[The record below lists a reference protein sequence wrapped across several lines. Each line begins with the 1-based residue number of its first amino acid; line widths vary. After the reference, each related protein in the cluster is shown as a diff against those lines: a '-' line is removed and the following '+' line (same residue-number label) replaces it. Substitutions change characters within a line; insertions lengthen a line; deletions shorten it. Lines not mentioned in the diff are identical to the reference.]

1 MNKILTR
8 NCKPMIALIL
18 LGIFSTYSPYSNSQ
32 VLDRKTLSLEA
43 ANKVIAG
50 AIQEAKANNWLVDIA
65 VVDEGGNLLSFQRM
79 DGALIG
85 SIDVA
90 IGKARTAS
98 IFRRPTKVLEEA
110 AKTRPAIV
118 TLPNGV
124 LLQGG
129 VPISVNG
136 QTVGAVGVSGVTS
149 QQDEQIAEAGIRTA
163 GFSQ

>member
-1 MNKILTR
+1 MNTLIINGFKRIT
-8 NCKPMIALIL
+8 ALIL
-18 LGIFSTYSPYSNSQ
+18 FGMVSTYCHGQ
-32 VLDRKTLSLEA
+32 VLERKTLSLEA
-43 ANKVIAG
+43 ANKIIVG

-65 VVDEGGNLLSFQRM
+65 VV

-129 VPISVNG
+129 VPVSVNG

-149 QQDEQIAEAGIRTA
+149 QQDEQIAEAGIRSA

>member
-1 MNKILTR
+1 MVN
-8 NCKPMIALIL
+8 L
-18 LGIFSTYSPYSNSQ
+18 LPKRFFAFAAACVFSLSAHAQ
-32 VLDRKTLSLEA
+32 VLDKKTLSLDA
-43 ANKVIAG
+43 ANKIIAG
-50 AIQEAKANNWLVDIA
+50 AIAEAKANNWLVDIA
-65 VVDEGGNLLSFQRM
+65 IVDEGGNLLSFQRM

-98 IFRRPTKVLEEA
+98 LFRRPTKVLEEV
-110 AKTRPAIV
+110 AKTRPGIV

-129 VPISVNG
+129 VPAVVNG
-136 QTVGAVGVSGVTS
+136 QTVAAVGVSGVTS
-149 QQDEQIAEAGIRTA
+149 QQDEQIAEAGIRHA

>member
-1 MNKILTR
+1 MTTPLRRLAASSVLFFVTLT
-8 NCKPMIALIL
+8 AHA
-18 LGIFSTYSPYSNSQ
+18 Q
-32 VLDRKTLSLEA
+32 VIDRKTLSLEA
-43 ANKVIAG
+43 ANKIIAG
-50 AIQEAKANNWLVDIA
+50 AIAEAKANNWLVDIA
-65 VVDEGGNLLSFQRM
+65 VVDDAGHLLSFQRM

-85 SIDVA
+85 SIEVA

-98 IFRRPTKVLEEA
+98 LFRRPTKVLEEA

-129 VPISVNG
+129 VPVVVNG

-149 QQDEQIAEAGIRTA
+149 QQDEQIAEAGVRHA
-163 GFSQ
+163 GLSQ

>member
-1 MNKILTR
+1 MVTFSLRKLLVLV
-8 NCKPMIALIL
+8 ALSL
-18 LGIFSTYSPYSNSQ
+18 ATMASSAQ
-32 VLDRKTLSLEA
+32 VLDRKTLSLDA
-43 ANKVIAG
+43 ANKIIAG
-50 AIQEAKANNWLVDIA
+50 AIAEAKANNWLVDIA
-65 VVDEGGNLLSFQRM
+65 VVDESGNLLSFQRM

-85 SIDVA
+85 SIEVA

-129 VPISVNG
+129 LPVMVNG

-149 QQDEQIAEAGIRTA
+149 QQDEQIAEAGIRHA
-163 GFSQ
+163 GLSP

>member
-1 MNKILTR
+1 MNKLLACNLKHLT
-8 NCKPMIALIL
+8 ALFFFCIITSYCH
-18 LGIFSTYSPYSNSQ
+18 GQI
-32 VLDRKTLSLEA
+32 LDRKTLSLEA
-43 ANKVIAG
+43 ANKIIAG

-65 VVDEGGNLLSFQRM
+65 VVDESGNLLSFQRM

-85 SIDVA
+85 SIDVS

>member
-1 MNKILTR
+1 MVTFPLSR
-8 NCKPMIALIL
+8 WLAVAALSL
-18 LGIFSTYSPYSNSQ
+18 MTLSASAQ

-43 ANKVIAG
+43 ANKIIAG
-50 AIQEAKANNWLVDIA
+50 AIAEARANNWLVDIA
-65 VVDEGGNLLSFQRM
+65 VVDEGGHLLSFQRM

-98 IFRRPTKVLEEA
+98 LFKRPTKVLEEV
-110 AKTRPAIV
+110 AKTRPGIL

-124 LLQGG
+124 LMQGG
-129 VPISVNG
+129 VPVVVNG

-149 QQDEQIAEAGIRTA
+149 QQDEQVAEAGIRHA
-163 GFSQ
+163 GLAP

>member
-1 MNKILTR
+1 MAALHFKKL
-8 NCKPMIALIL
+8 IAFTTL
-18 LGIFSTYSPYSNSQ
+18 LLAVSGVSAQ

-43 ANKVIAG
+43 AQKIIAG
-50 AIQEAKANNWLVDIA
+50 AVAEAKANNWLVNIA
-65 VVDEGGNLLSFQRM
+65 IVDEGGNLLSFQRM

-85 SIDVA
+85 SVDVS
-90 IGKARTAS
+90 IGKARTSAL
-98 IFRRPTKVLEEA
+98 FRRPTRVLEEA

-129 VPISVNG
+129 LPIVSNG
-136 QTVGAVGVSGVTS
+136 QTVGAIGVSGVTS
-149 QQDEQIAEAGIRTA
+149 QQDEQIAEAGIRHA

>member
-1 MNKILTR
+1 MPTLKFKRL
-8 NCKPMIALIL
+8 IAFMAFCL
-18 LGIFSTYSPYSNSQ
+18 LALNAQ
-32 VLDRKTLSLEA
+32 AQLLERKTLSLEA
-43 ANKVIAG
+43 ANKIIAG
-50 AIQEAKANNWLVDIA
+50 AIAEAKANNWLVDIA

-85 SIDVA
+85 SVDVA

-98 IFRRPTKVLEEA
+98 LFRRSTKVLEEV

-118 TLPNGV
+118 TLPNSV

-129 VPISVNG
+129 VPVVVNG

-149 QQDEQIAEAGIRTA
+149 QQDEQIAEAGIRHA
-163 GFSQ
+163 GMAP

>member
-1 MNKILTR
+1 
-8 NCKPMIALIL
+8 MIAMPLRRL
-18 LGIFSTYSPYSNSQ
+18 VALSALFFVTLTAHSQ

-43 ANKVIAG
+43 ANKIIAG
-50 AIQEAKANNWLVDIA
+50 AIAEARANNWLVDIA
-65 VVDEGGNLLSFQRM
+65 VVDEAGHLLSFQRM

-85 SIDVA
+85 SIEVA

-98 IFRRPTKVLEEA
+98 LFRRPTKVLEEA

-129 VPISVNG
+129 VPVVVNG

-149 QQDEQIAEAGIRTA
+149 QQDEQIAEAGLRHA
-163 GFSQ
+163 GLAQ

>member
-1 MNKILTR
+1 MNKLLACNLKHLTVLFFF
-8 NCKPMIALIL
+8 CIITSYCH
-18 LGIFSTYSPYSNSQ
+18 GQI
-32 VLDRKTLSLEA
+32 LDRKTLSLEA
-43 ANKVIAG
+43 ANKIIAG

-65 VVDEGGNLLSFQRM
+65 VVDESGNLLSFQRM

-85 SIDVA
+85 SIDVS

-129 VPISVNG
+129 LPISVNG
-136 QTVGAVGVSGVTS
+136 QTVGAIGVSGVTS
-149 QQDEQIAEAGIRTA
+149 QQDEQIAEAGIRNA

>member
-1 MNKILTR
+1 MPTLKFKRL
-8 NCKPMIALIL
+8 IAFMAFCL
-18 LGIFSTYSPYSNSQ
+18 LA
-32 VLDRKTLSLEA
+32 LDAQAQLLERKTLSLEA
-43 ANKVIAG
+43 ANKIIAG
-50 AIQEAKANNWLVDIA
+50 AIAEAKANNWLVDIA

-85 SIDVA
+85 SVDAA

-98 IFRRPTKVLEEA
+98 LFRRSTKVLEEV

-129 VPISVNG
+129 VPVVVNG
-136 QTVGAVGVSGVTS
+136 QTVGAVGVSGVSS
-149 QQDEQIAEAGIRTA
+149 QQDEQIAEAGIRHA
-163 GFSQ
+163 GMAP

>member
-1 MNKILTR
+1 
-8 NCKPMIALIL
+8 MIALTPPLFKRICAVAALSL
-18 LGIFSTYSPYSNSQ
+18 LSTYCSAQ
-32 VLDRKTLSLEA
+32 ILERKTLSIVA
-43 ANKVIAG
+43 ANKIIAG
-50 AIQEAKANNWLVDIA
+50 ALEEAKNNNWLVNIA
-65 VVDEGGNLLSFQRM
+65 IVDESGNLLSFQRM

-85 SIDVA
+85 SVDVA

-118 TLPNGV
+118 TLPNSV

-129 VPISVNG
+129 VPIVVYG

-149 QQDEQIAEAGIRTA
+149 QQDEQIAEAGIRAA
-163 GFSQ
+163 GFAQ